1 MEGRSTCINF
11 YINAMNDKLTQ
22 QYTEKLGTPRIDNDR
37 DQVIL
42 DLQMLGVASPSFGAA
57 HTLDLLIHGS
67 EKFANTTQTLKL
79 QEAIESQT
87 QAFMNDEATAAA
99 ELLYGQ
105 VTILNATFNRYMQLA
120 TLSTSTPHFGTFF
133 DAAMKAQEQARK
145 TLQTLQTL
153 HDIKNP
159 KPKTVFIKNE
169 IAQQVNQL
177 VTKTEELQKQL
188 EDRPY
193 AKVDFGSTEIA
204 ERAHDVIDLPA
215 ASVGEIDRAEKCG
228 RKGKICSKLA

>member
-1 MEGRSTCINF
+1 MKSKI
-11 YINAMNDKLTQ
+11 IQ
-22 QYTEKLGTPRIDNDR
+22 QYTEKLGVPPNDDNDR
-37 DQVIL
+37 RNQVIL

-67 EKFANTTQTLKL
+67 EKYANTAQTLQL
-79 QEAIESQT
+79 QEAIETQT
-87 QAFMNDEATAAA
+87 KAFMTDEATAAA

-105 VTILNATFNRYMQLA
+105 VAILNAAFNRYMQFA
-120 TLSTSTPHFGTFF
+120 TLSANTEHFGTFF

-145 TLQTLQTL
+145 TLQTL

-159 KPKTVFIKNE
+159 KPRTVFIKNA

-188 EDRPY
+188 EAQPY
-193 AKVDFGSTEIA
+193 AKVDFGSTEVA
-204 ERAHDVIDLPA
+204 ERSPEVIDLPS
-215 ASVGEIDRAEKCG
+215 ASVGTIDGANKRG
-228 RKGKICSKLA
+228 RKGKSSAKLT

>member
-1 MEGRSTCINF
+1 MK
-11 YINAMNDKLTQ
+11 MKDKLVQ
-22 QYTEKLGTPRIDNDR
+22 QYTEKLGVPPCNDR
-37 DQVIL
+37 DQAIL
-42 DLQMLGVASPSFGAA
+42 DLQMFGVASPSFGAA
-57 HTLDLLIHGS
+57 HTLNLLIHGADKYTGT
-67 EKFANTTQTLKL
+67 EQTVQI

-87 QAFMNDEATAAA
+87 WAFMNDEATAAT

-120 TLSTSTPHFGTFF
+120 TLSANTPHFGTFF

-145 TLQTLQTL
+145 TLQTL

-159 KPKTVFIKNE
+159 KPRTVFIKNA

-177 VTKTEELQKQL
+177 ITKTEELQKQL
-188 EDRPY
+188 EAQPY

-204 ERAHDVIDLPA
+204 ERAHEVIDLPA
-215 ASVGEIDRAEKCG
+215 ASVGEIDRAKKPG
-228 RKGKICSKLA
+228 

>member
-1 MEGRSTCINF
+1 MKT
-11 YINAMNDKLTQ
+11 KLIE
-22 QYTEKLGTPRIDNDR
+22 QYTEKLGTPPNGDRIN
-37 DQVIL
+37 L
-42 DLQMLGVASPSFGAA
+42 NLLGVASPSFGAA
-57 HTLDLLIHGS
+57 HTLNLLIHRSPVDATS
-67 EKFANTTQTLKL
+67 EQTL
-79 QEAIESQT
+79 QIQDAIESQT

-105 VTILNATFNRYMQLA
+105 VVILNTAFNQYMNFA
-120 TLSTSTPHFGTFF
+120 TLSVNTPHFGTFF

-145 TLQTLQTL
+145 TLQTL

-159 KPKTVFIKNE
+159 KPRTVFIKNA

-188 EDRPY
+188 EAQPY

-204 ERAHDVIDLPA
+204 ERSPEAIDLPA
-215 ASVGEIDRAEKCG
+215 ASVDTIDGANKRG
-228 RKGKICSKLA
+228 RKGKSSAKLA

>member
-1 MEGRSTCINF
+1 MK
-11 YINAMNDKLTQ
+11 DKIQ
-22 QYTEKLGTPRIDNDR
+22 QYTEKLGVPPRNDS
-37 DQVIL
+37 DQNQVML

-67 EKFANTTQTLKL
+67 KKSVNTAQELKL
-79 QEAIESQT
+79 QEAIKFQT
-87 QAFMNDEATAAA
+87 RAFMTDEATAAA

-105 VTILNATFNRYMQLA
+105 VMILNATFNRYMQFA
-120 TLSTSTPHFGTFF
+120 TLSANTPHFGTFF

-145 TLQTLQTL
+145 TLQTL

-159 KPKTVFIKNE
+159 QPRTVFIKNA

-188 EDRPY
+188 EAQPY
-193 AKVDFGSTEIA
+193 AKVDFGSTKIA
-204 ERAHDVIDLPA
+204 ERSHEVIDLPTV
-215 ASVGEIDRAEKCG
+215 SVETLDGAKKRG
-228 RKGKICSKLA
+228 RKGKSSPKLT

>member
-1 MEGRSTCINF
+1 MK
-11 YINAMNDKLTQ
+11 DKLIQ
-22 QYTEKLGTPRIDNDR
+22 QYTEKLGVPPSDDNDR

-67 EKFANTTQTLKL
+67 EKSANTAQTLQL
-79 QEAIESQT
+79 QEAIKSQT
-87 QAFMNDEATAAA
+87 RAFMTDEATAAA

-105 VTILNATFNRYMQLA
+105 VVILNATFNRYMQFA
-120 TLSTSTPHFGTFF
+120 TLSANTPHFGTFF
-133 DAAMKAQEQARK
+133 DAAMKAQEQVRK
-145 TLQTLQTL
+145 TLQTL

-159 KPKTVFIKNE
+159 KPRTVFIKNA

-188 EDRPY
+188 EAQPY
-193 AKVDFGSTEIA
+193 AKVDFGGTEIT
-204 ERAHDVIDLPA
+204 ERSPEVIDLPA
-215 ASVGEIDRAEKCG
+215 ASVGTIYGAKKPG
-228 RKGKICSKLA
+228 RKGKSSAKLV

>member
-1 MEGRSTCINF
+1 MK
-11 YINAMNDKLTQ
+11 DKLVQ
-22 QYTEKLGTPRIDNDR
+22 QYSDKLGVPPCNEKS
-37 DQVIL
+37 QVLL

-67 EKFANTTQTLKL
+67 EKSANTAQTLQL
-79 QEAIESQT
+79 QEAIETQT
-87 QAFMNDEATAAA
+87 LAFINDEATAAA

-105 VTILNATFNRYMQLA
+105 VAILNAAFNRYMQFA
-120 TLSTSTPHFGTFF
+120 TLSANSPHFGTFF

-145 TLQTLQTL
+145 TLQTL

-159 KPKTVFIKNE
+159 KPRTVFIKNA

-188 EDRPY
+188 EAQPY
-193 AKVDFGSTEIA
+193 AKVDFGSTETT
-204 ERAHDVIDLPA
+204 ERSPETIDLPA
-215 ASVGEIDRAEKCG
+215 ASVGTIDRAKKRS
-228 RKGKICSKLA
+228 RKGKSSEKLA